1 MKTLKYISNTF
12 RFLKGS
18 NTNPETNT
26 NNGEN
31 IELTNKRFGFN
42 LKRAP
47 TTSRKAK
54 SSLLSLLYSEE
65 NNTLFI

>member
-12 RFLKGS
+12 RFLKGP
-18 NTNPETNT
+18 NTTPKTNT

-31 IELTNKRFGFN
+31 IELTNNRFGFN
-42 LKRAP
+42 LERAP
-47 TTSRKAK
+47 TSRKAK
-54 SSLLSLLYSEE
+54 KSLLALLYSEE